1 MVSVVKMLPI
11 FLHLL
16 ALTKKNCV
24 SVPASETVLNEAC
37 TKLVESVAKFKKYLD
52 PVKDVLPDATKLSE
66 LEDVTWL
73 LPSTNETTKA
83 SKALMKIFLDT
94 VALYNQT
101 LTHQVAS

>member
-24 SVPASETVLNEAC
+24 SVPASETVINEAC

-83 SKALMKIFLDT
+83 RTKEQPERL
-94 VALYNQT
+94 QT
-101 LTHQVAS
+101 PISNGHFISR